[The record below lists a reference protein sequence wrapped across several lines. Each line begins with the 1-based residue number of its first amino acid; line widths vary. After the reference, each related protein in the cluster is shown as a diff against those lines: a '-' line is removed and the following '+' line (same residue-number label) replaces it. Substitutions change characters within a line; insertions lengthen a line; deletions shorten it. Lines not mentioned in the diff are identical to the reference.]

1 MCRLASGQSRHYCVH
16 VKYNIPWPHVLLHE
30 CSLTRTGRTA
40 NNANAL
46 KRCRSDRLHTGSFP
60 GLIRGRV
67 RLFQKA
73 DAFLTCFSGKIS
85 SKKLYVLLHFPSAYI
100 RQALKPIT
108 LLHIQPFKK
117 LRVCKSALTALGVA
131 EGGGRGPLPHPLPD
145 RWQADKFTPISARE
159 DLTEC
164 AVHGAMRHDHAATG
178 TALFCL
184 SLFVRCSWV
193 RVHQEISIHTLP
205 RGGRQQKQMMQ
216 RTGTAGKIKKHR
228 EPPKRFPCA

>member
-1 MCRLASGQSRHYCVH
+1 MCCCTNVVLPEPGGPQTMQTPASDVE
-16 VKYNIPWPHVLLHE
+16 V
-30 CSLTRTGRTA
+30 TG
-40 NNANAL
+40 
-46 KRCRSDRLHTGSFP
+46 SIGSFP
-60 GLIRGRV
+60 SLIRGRV

-73 DAFLTCFSGKIS
+73 NAFLTCFSGKIS

-100 RQALKPIT
+100 KQALKHIT

-131 EGGGRGPLPHPLPD
+131 EGGGRGSLPHPLPD
-145 RWQADKFTPISARE
+145 RWQADSFTPIRARE

-184 SLFVRCSWV
+184 LLFVWCSWAMV
-193 RVHQEISIHTLP
+193 QVSIHTL
-205 RGGRQQKQMMQ
+205 RKEGDSKSS
-216 RTGTAGKIKKHR
+216 
-228 EPPKRFPCA
+228 